1 MKKSQVIVTEFTVC
15 DKIIRFLLLCVILC
29 IPVWFDLRL
38 YATFDLAKLTLL
50 YLFVIPM
57 LGCWAIKW
65 LSSRQCRL
73 VRTPLDIPIFAF
85 WGINILCTI
94 ISWSPCISLF
104 GFYKRYEGLFAITG
118 YVCLYYLVV
127 NFADK
132 AFIRKMMKTAIMVAV
147 FESIYGIFQHF
158 GHDPFS
164 WSFFDPYRVF
174 ATFGSAP
181 FLSTYLIMVFFF
193 AFAMYLKKEE
203 TTRSL
208 GHHPLEKRRANEVDI
223 TAKPHPSIKSAG
235 SATSAKGTSRKQ
247 GKKQGRHE
255 VLSPV
260 DESINTLFARIY
272 PQILRTLRPWYYG
285 TAIIL
290 IIIGFFYTSTR
301 ATTLGISFGLVL
313 FGIMA
318 GRQRLFE
325 EKGRLRILL
334 ACLIPFIAYFM
345 LNPNTSVIGRF
356 LHVIEEPQQQME
368 TSIPGITGNPQ
379 QIDINKAGSGRIG
392 LWRSTIGVIKEHPI
406 LGIGLDTLQLANIG
420 TDKAHNDFLD
430 VAVTRGLI
438 GLGIYLWFLGTV
450 AWVFLKTCRRL
461 TGDNRIL
468 FTCLGACELGYLI
481 QNQFNFGLICIMSLF
496 WSSMGMMMVTGGLV
510 IRPEVSGED
519 TPRIPFTPI
528 RWMLYSVSFV
538 GIIVIMFLATIP
550 YRADIWYRK
559 GFEFV
564 EKQRYTE
571 AIPYLEKAVEIFPYE
586 TCYWKVLNS
595 IYVER
600 ANNDVQ
606 NRQVWVE
613 KVLNGSHLLL
623 RFIHKDEG
631 SYFNMGMVY
640 SLINDEK
647 KAEESYKKTIA
658 LEKNYL
664 NAYNNLGTLY
674 ANQKRWDEA
683 VKMFKKTLECDRNH
697 PSALANLKRVY
708 TIKGSYEKAFE
719 ADEKYG
725 KGIERHLKLAE
736 SYYKKGM
743 LDETIKEFC
752 EILKRDPENIDIHKN
767 LGSIYYQKGMKKEA
781 KAEFE
786 RVLKLKP
793 DDEYTKG
800 LLKMV
805 MNDAMGK

>member
-1 MKKSQVIVTEFTVC
+1 MC
-15 DKIIRFLLLCVILC
+15 DKIIRFFLLCVILC

-50 YLFVIPM
+50 YLLVIPM
-57 LGCWAIKW
+57 LGVWAIKW
-65 LSSRQCRL
+65 LSTKECRF

-85 WGINILCTI
+85 WGINIACTI

-118 YVCLYYLVV
+118 YICLYYVVV

-132 AFIRKMMKTAIMVAV
+132 VFVKKMIKTAILVAA

-193 AFAMYLKKEE
+193 ALAMYLKKEE
-203 TTRSL
+203 AL
-208 GHHPLEKRRANEVDI
+208 
-223 TAKPHPSIKSAG
+223 AKPHPSIKSNKG
-235 SATSAKGTSRKQ
+235 SALRKQ
-247 GKKQGRHE
+247 GKKQGKGAASLTPE
-255 VLSPV
+255 EGFS
-260 DESINTLFARIY
+260 TAFARIY
-272 PQILRTLRPWYYG
+272 PQVLQTIRPWYY
-285 TAIIL
+285 AIAVIL
-290 IIIGFFYTSTR
+290 IVIGFFYTSTR

-318 GRQRLFE
+318 DRQRLVE

-356 LHVIEEPQQQME
+356 LLVIDEPQTQVE
-368 TSIPGITGNPQ
+368 TSIPGITNSPK
-379 QIDINKAGSGRIG
+379 IDINKAGSGRIG

-438 GLGIYLWFLGTV
+438 GLGIYLWFLFTLAV
-450 AWVFLKTCRRL
+450 VFLKTCRRL

-468 FTCLGACELGYLI
+468 FVCLGACELGYLV

-496 WSSMGMMMVTGGLV
+496 WSSLGMMMVIGGLT
-510 IRPEVSGED
+510 IRPETSLDD
-519 TPRIPFTPI
+519 TPRISFALV
-528 RWMLYSVSFV
+528 RWLLYSVSFI
-538 GIIVIMFLATIP
+538 GIIVVMFLATIP
-550 YRADIWYRK
+550 YQADIWYRK

-600 ANNDVQ
+600 ANNDVP
-606 NRQVWVE
+606 NRQVWIK

-631 SYFNMGMVY
+631 SYFNLGMIY
-640 SLINDEK
+640 SLIGEEK
-647 KAEESYKKTIA
+647 KAEEAYKKTIT
-658 LEKNYL
+658 LSKGYL

-683 VKMFKKTLECDRNH
+683 IEMFEKTLECDRNH

-708 TIKGSYEKAFE
+708 TIKGEQEKAFD

-743 LDETIKEFC
+743 MSETINEFQ
-752 EILKRDPENIDIHKN
+752 EILKKDPKNIDIHKN

-781 KAEFE
+781 RTEFE
-786 RVLKLKP
+786 SVLKLKP

-800 LLKMV
+800 LLKMTSS
-805 MNDAMGK
+805 

>member
-1 MKKSQVIVTEFTVC
+1 MC
-15 DKIIRFLLLCVILC
+15 DKIIRFLLICVILC

-50 YLFVIPM
+50 YLLVIPM
-57 LGCWAIKW
+57 LGVWAIKW
-65 LSSRQCRL
+65 LSTKKCRF

-85 WGINILCTI
+85 WGINIVCTV

-118 YVCLYYLVV
+118 YICLYYLVV

-132 AFIRKMMKTAIMVAV
+132 VFVRKMMKIAILVAV

-158 GHDPFS
+158 GYDPFS
-164 WSFFDPYRVF
+164 WSFSDPYRVF

-181 FLSTYLIMVFFF
+181 FFSTYLIMVFFF
-193 AFAMYLKKEE
+193 ALAMYFKKNE
-203 TTRSL
+203 T
-208 GHHPLEKRRANEVDI
+208 DI
-223 TAKPHPSIKSAG
+223 TTKPHPSIKG
-235 SATSAKGTSRKQ
+235 GKGTASRKQ
-247 GKKQGRHE
+247 GKRQGKGAAS
-255 VLSPV
+255 LTT
-260 DESINTLFARIY
+260 DEGFSTTFARIY
-272 PQILRTLRPWYYG
+272 PMILQAIRPWYFG
-285 TAIIL
+285 AAIIL
-290 IIIGFFYTSTR
+290 IVIGFFYTSTR

-318 GRQRLFE
+318 DRQRLVE
-325 EKGRLRILL
+325 QKGKLRIIL

-345 LNPNTSVIGRF
+345 INPNTSVIGRF
-356 LHVIEEPQQQME
+356 LLIADEPQAQVE
-368 TSIPGITGNPQ
+368 TSIPGITNNQ
-379 QIDINKAGSGRIG
+379 QQFDINRAGSGRIG

-430 VAVTRGLI
+430 IAVTRGLL
-438 GLGIYLWFLGTV
+438 GLGIYFWLLITI
-450 AWVFLKTCRRL
+450 ALVFLKTCRRL

-468 FTCLGACELGYLI
+468 FACLGACELGYLI

-496 WSSMGMMMVTGGLV
+496 WASMGMMMITGGLV
-510 IRPEVSGED
+510 IRPEISNEDVS
-519 TPRIPFTPI
+519 RIPFAPI
-528 RWMLYSVSFV
+528 RYLLYSILFV
-538 GIIVIMFLATIP
+538 GIIVVMFLAVIP

-559 GFEFV
+559 GFDFV

-571 AIPYLEKAVEIFPYE
+571 AIPYLEKAVKIFPYE

-600 ANNDVQ
+600 ANNDIQ
-606 NRQVWVE
+606 NRQIWIK
-613 KVLNGSHLLL
+613 KVLNGSNLLL

-631 SYFNMGMVY
+631 SYFNLGMIY
-640 SLINDEK
+640 SMIGEEK
-647 KAEESYKKTIA
+647 KAEDAYKKTISFN
-658 LEKNYL
+658 KNYF

-683 VKMFKKTLECDRNH
+683 ILMFERTLKCDRNH

-708 TIKGSYEKAFE
+708 IIKGEQERAFD

-743 LDETIKEFC
+743 IDETIKEFC
-752 EILKRDPENIDIHKN
+752 EILKKDPENIDIHKN

-781 KAEFE
+781 RAKFE
-786 RVLKLKP
+786 MVLKLKP
-793 DDEYTKG
+793 DDEDTKG
-800 LLKMV
+800 LLQLTMSQ
-805 MNDAMGK
+805 

>member
-1 MKKSQVIVTEFTVC
+1 MC

-50 YLFVIPM
+50 YLLVIPM

-65 LSSRQCRL
+65 LSSRQCRF
-73 VRTPLDIPIFAF
+73 VRTPLDIPILAF

-94 ISWSPCISLF
+94 ISLSPCISLF
-104 GFYKRYEGLFAITG
+104 GFYKRYEGLFAVTSYI
-118 YVCLYYLVV
+118 CLYYLVV
-127 NFADK
+127 NFADR
-132 AFIRKMMKTAIMVAV
+132 AFVQKMIKSAIFVAV

-164 WSFFDPYRVF
+164 WSFSDPYRVF

-193 AFAMYLKKEE
+193 AIAMYFKK
-203 TTRSL
+203 
-208 GHHPLEKRRANEVDI
+208 A
-223 TAKPHPSIKSAG
+223 APHLSIKSSNKVTA
-235 SATSAKGTSRKQ
+235 AQKH
-247 GKKQGRHE
+247 GKKQRKAAASLTPAQGFIPAF
-255 VLSPV
+255 V
-260 DESINTLFARIY
+260 RIY
-272 PQILRTLRPWYYG
+272 PQILQTVRPWYYG
-285 TAIIL
+285 AAIIL

-301 ATTLGISFGLVL
+301 ATTLGIGFGLVL

-318 GRQRLFE
+318 DRHRLME

-345 LNPNTSVIGRF
+345 LNPNTSVIARF
-356 LHVIEEPQQQME
+356 LLIIDEPQTQVE
-368 TSIPGITGNPQ
+368 TSIPGITDNAPK
-379 QIDINKAGSGRIG
+379 IDINKAGSGRIG

-438 GLGIYLWFLGTV
+438 GLAIYLWFLVTV
-450 AWVFLKTCRRL
+450 ALVFLKTCRRL
-461 TGDNRIL
+461 TGDSRIL
-468 FTCLGACELGYLI
+468 FACLGACELGYLI

-496 WSSMGMMMVTGGLV
+496 WSSMGMMMVVGGLV
-510 IRPEVSGED
+510 VRPEISGEAEEN
-519 TPRIPFTPI
+519 TPRIPFAPI
-528 RWMLYSVSFV
+528 RWLLCSALFV
-538 GIIVIMFLATIP
+538 GIIAVMFLATIP
-550 YRADIWYRK
+550 YRSDIWYRK
-559 GFEFV
+559 GFDFV
-564 EKQRYTE
+564 EKQRYIE

-600 ANNDVQ
+600 ANTDVQ
-606 NRQVWVE
+606 NRQMWIK
-613 KVLNGSHLLL
+613 KVFHGSQLLL

-631 SYFNMGMVY
+631 SYFNLGMVY
-640 SLINDEK
+640 SLIGEEK
-647 KAEESYKKTIA
+647 KAEEAYKKTII
-658 LEKNYL
+658 LSKWHL

-683 VKMFKKTLECDRNH
+683 IEMFQKTLDCDRNH

-708 TIKGSYEKAFE
+708 AIKGEQEKAFE

-725 KGIERHLKLAE
+725 KG
-736 SYYKKGM
+736 
-743 LDETIKEFC
+743 
-752 EILKRDPENIDIHKN
+752 
-767 LGSIYYQKGMKKEA
+767 
-781 KAEFE
+781 
-786 RVLKLKP
+786 
-793 DDEYTKG
+793 
-800 LLKMV
+800 
-805 MNDAMGK
+805 

>member
-1 MKKSQVIVTEFTVC
+1 MC
-15 DKIIRFLLLCVILC
+15 NKIIRFLLLCVILC

-65 LSSRQCRL
+65 LSSRQCCL
-73 VRTPLDIPIFAF
+73 VRTPLDIPILAF
-85 WGINILCTI
+85 WGINIICTV

-104 GFYKRYEGLFAITG
+104 GFYKRYEGLFAMTG
-118 YVCLYYLVV
+118 YICLYYLVV
-127 NFADK
+127 NFADRTFVK
-132 AFIRKMMKTAIMVAV
+132 KMIKTAIFVAV

-193 AFAMYLKKEE
+193 ALAMYFEKKE
-203 TTRSL
+203 TIVVT
-208 GHHPLEKRRANEVDI
+208 
-223 TAKPHPSIKSAG
+223 KPHPSIKSI
-235 SATSAKGTSRKQ
+235 KGTALRKH
-247 GKKQGRHE
+247 GKKQEKHGRAE
-255 VLSPV
+255 QVPKILPRLKDTIIRFFPLVL
-260 DESINTLFARIY
+260 
-272 PQILRTLRPWYYG
+272 QTLRPWYYG
-285 TAIIL
+285 AAIIL
-290 IIIGFFYTSTR
+290 ILIGFFYTSTR
-301 ATTLGISFGLVL
+301 ATTLGVSFGLIL
-313 FGIMA
+313 FGIMTD
-318 GRQRLFE
+318 RQRIFE
-325 EKGRLRILL
+325 EKSRLYLLL

-345 LNPNTSVIGRF
+345 LNPNTSVLKRF
-356 LHVIEEPQQQME
+356 MNEIPQTRVE
-368 TSIPGITGNPQ
+368 TSLQEITEKKV
-379 QIDINKAGSGRIG
+379 DINAAGSGRIG

-438 GLGIYLWFLGTV
+438 GLGIYLWLLGTV
-450 AWVFLKTCRRL
+450 AWVFLKRCRKL
-461 TGDNRIL
+461 TGDVRIL
-468 FTCLGACELGYLI
+468 FVCLGACELGYLI

-510 IRPEVSGED
+510 IRPSMSAED
-519 TPRIPFTPI
+519 KPRIPFAPI
-528 RWMLYSVSFV
+528 KWLLYSVIFV
-538 GIIVIMFLATIP
+538 GIIVVLFWATIP

-559 GFEFV
+559 GFDFV
-564 EKQRYTE
+564 EKQRYVE

-600 ANNDVQ
+600 ANNDVP
-606 NRQVWVE
+606 NRQVWVK
-613 KVLNGSHLLL
+613 KVLDGSHLLL

-631 SYFNMGMVY
+631 SYFNLGMVY
-640 SLINDEK
+640 SLIGEES
-647 KAEESYKKTIA
+647 KAEEAYKKTIS
-658 LEKNYL
+658 LQKGYL

-674 ANQKRWDEA
+674 ANQKRWQEA
-683 VKMFKKTLECDRNH
+683 VKMFEKTLECDPKH
-697 PSALANLKRVY
+697 PSALTNLKRIY
-708 TIKGSYEKAFE
+708 TILGETEKIFE
-719 ADEKYG
+719 SDKKYG
-725 KGIERHLKLAE
+725 KGTEMYLKQAE

-743 LDETIKEFC
+743 LDETITAFQ
-752 EILKRDPENIDIHKN
+752 EILKQDPENIDIHKN

-781 KAEFE
+781 KKEFE
-786 RVLKLKP
+786 KVLELKP
-793 DDEYTKG
+793 DDEYVKR
-800 LLKMV
+800 LMSLMSS
-805 MNDAMGK
+805 

>member
-1 MKKSQVIVTEFTVC
+1 MC
-15 DKIIRFLLLCVILC
+15 NKIIRFLLLCVILC

-50 YLFVIPM
+50 YLLVIPM

-65 LSSRQCRL
+65 LSSRQCHF

-104 GFYKRYEGLFAITG
+104 GFYKRYEGLFAITS
-118 YVCLYYLVV
+118 YICLYYLVV
-127 NFADK
+127 NFTDK
-132 AFIRKMMKTAIMVAV
+132 AFVHKMIKTAIFVAV

-164 WSFFDPYRVF
+164 WSFSDPYRVF

-193 AFAMYLKKEE
+193 ALAMYFKKAE
-203 TTRSL
+203 T
-208 GHHPLEKRRANEVDI
+208 I
-223 TAKPHPSIKSAG
+223 PSIKS
-235 SATSAKGTSRKQ
+235 SKIVVPQKH
-247 GKKQGRHE
+247 GKKQKKTAAP
-255 VLSPV
+255 LTPA
-260 DESINTLFARIY
+260 ESFTTVFMRSYPRIL
-272 PQILRTLRPWYYG
+272 QTTRPWYYG
-285 TAIIL
+285 AAIIL

-301 ATTLGISFGLVL
+301 ATTIGISFGLIL

-318 GRQRLFE
+318 GKQRFIE

-345 LNPNTSVIGRF
+345 LNPNTSVIARF
-356 LHVIEEPQQQME
+356 LLIIDEPQVQVE
-368 TSIPGITGNPQ
+368 NSIPGISDNMPK
-379 QIDINKAGSGRIG
+379 IDIGKAGSGRIG
-392 LWRSTIGVIKEHPI
+392 LWMSTIRVIKEHPI

-430 VAVTRGLI
+430 VAVTRGVM
-438 GLGIYLWFLGTV
+438 GLLIYLWVLSTL
-450 AWVFLKTCRRL
+450 AWIFLKTCRNL

-468 FTCLGACELGYLI
+468 FVCLGACELGYLV

-496 WSSMGMMMVTGGLV
+496 WSSMGMMMVVGGLA
-510 IRPEVSGED
+510 IRPEVSGEAEEN
-519 TPRIPFTPI
+519 TPRIPFYPI
-528 RWMLYSVSFV
+528 RWLLYSVLFV
-538 GIIVIMFLATIP
+538 GIIVVMFLATIP
-550 YRADIWYRK
+550 YRSDIWYRK
-559 GFEFV
+559 GFDFV
-564 EKQRYTE
+564 EKQRYIE

-600 ANNDVQ
+600 ANNDVK
-606 NRQVWVE
+606 NRQVWIK
-613 KVLNGSHLLL
+613 KVFHGSHTLL

-631 SYFNMGMVY
+631 SYFNLGMVY
-640 SLINDEK
+640 SLIGEEK
-647 KAEESYKKTIA
+647 KAEESYKKTIV
-658 LEKNYL
+658 LNKWHL

-683 VKMFKKTLECDRNH
+683 IEMFKKTLECDRNH

-708 TIKGSYEKAFE
+708 NIKGEHEKVFE

-736 SYYKKGM
+736 SYYQKGM
-743 LDETIKEFC
+743 IAETIGEFQ

-781 KAEFE
+781 RAEFE
-786 RVLKLKP
+786 RVLELKP

-805 MNDAMGK
+805 MNDV

>member
-1 MKKSQVIVTEFTVC
+1 MC
-15 DKIIRFLLLCVILC
+15 DKIIRSLLLCVILF

-50 YLFVIPM
+50 YLLVIPM

-73 VRTPLDIPIFAF
+73 VRTPLDIPILAF

-104 GFYKRYEGLFAITG
+104 GFYKRYEGLFAVTG
-118 YVCLYYLVV
+118 YICLYYLVV
-127 NFADK
+127 NFTDK
-132 AFIRKMMKTAIMVAV
+132 AFVKKMIKSAIFVAV

-164 WSFFDPYRVF
+164 WSFSDPYRVF

-193 AFAMYLKKEE
+193 ALAMYFKKAD
-203 TTRSL
+203 TI
-208 GHHPLEKRRANEVDI
+208 I
-223 TAKPHPSIKSAG
+223 TSIKSGRGA
-235 SATSAKGTSRKQ
+235 APQKH
-247 GKKQGRHE
+247 GKKQKKVTASLTPEQG
-255 VLSPV
+255 
-260 DESINTLFARIY
+260 FAAAFVRIY
-272 PQILRTLRPWYYG
+272 PQILQAITPWYYG
-285 TAIIL
+285 AAIIL

-301 ATTLGISFGLVL
+301 ATTLGIGFGLVL

-318 GRQRLFE
+318 DKQRLME
-325 EKGRLRILL
+325 EKGKLRILL
-334 ACLIPFIAYFM
+334 ACLIPFIVYFM
-345 LNPNTSVIGRF
+345 LNPNTSVIARF
-356 LHVIEEPQQQME
+356 LIVIDEPQVQVE
-368 TSIPGITGNPQ
+368 TSISGISDNTPK
-379 QIDINKAGSGRIG
+379 IDINRAGSGRIG

-438 GLGIYLWFLGTV
+438 GLLIYLWFLGTL
-450 AWVFLKTCRRL
+450 ALVFLKTCRGL
-461 TGDNRIL
+461 TGDSRIL
-468 FTCLGACELGYLI
+468 FVCLGACELGYLI

-496 WSSMGMMMVTGGLV
+496 WSSMGMMMVVGGLV
-510 IRPEVSGED
+510 IRPENLGEAKEN
-519 TPRIPFTPI
+519 TPRVSFAPI
-528 RWMLYSVSFV
+528 RWLLYSVLFV

-550 YRADIWYRK
+550 YRSDIWYRK
-559 GFEFV
+559 GFDFV

-600 ANNDVQ
+600 ANNDVP
-606 NRQVWVE
+606 NRQVWVK
-613 KVLNGSHLLL
+613 KVLNGSQLLL

-631 SYFNMGMVY
+631 SYFNLGMIY
-640 SLINDEK
+640 SMIGEEK
-647 KAEESYKKTIA
+647 KAEESYKKTIT
-658 LEKNYL
+658 LNKNYL

-683 VKMFKKTLECDRNH
+683 IEMFQKTLECDRNH

-708 TIKGSYEKAFE
+708 TIKGEQEKAFE

-725 KGIERHLKLAE
+725 KGTEKHLKLAE

-743 LDETIKEFC
+743 LDETIKEFQ

-781 KAEFE
+781 RLEFE
-786 RVLKLKP
+786 RVLELKP

-800 LLKMV
+800 FLKMV
-805 MNDAMGK
+805 MNTDR